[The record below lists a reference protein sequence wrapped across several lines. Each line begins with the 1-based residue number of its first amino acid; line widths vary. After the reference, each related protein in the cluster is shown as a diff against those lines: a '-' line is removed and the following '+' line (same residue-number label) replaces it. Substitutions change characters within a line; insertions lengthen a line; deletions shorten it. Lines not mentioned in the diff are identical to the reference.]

1 MQKLR
6 VRVNENELRY
16 ADTVSIF
23 WRLVKNSNRS
33 IRQNNAL
40 CCAGIQ
46 NKNNWAGHATIFLL
60 RWSPRR
66 LFWCARTWP
75 YPYNV
80 WTYSIIKNR
89 WVWFTKK
96 VVSSKWNGSTTLHP
110 SLNYTHTLGSSHSR
124 RMEREVKAKVVAY
137 LWGAE
142 FVQFL
147 AALAVLPRSIW

>member
-1 MQKLR
+1 MPYKKSFIKKSYKKKYYKKQCYKKNYWSDYSYPMSTYSLDKRTQRGRTDFSKKISTKNKILIVQKLR

-16 ADTVSIF
+16 ADTVSII
-23 WRLVKNSNRS
+23 WRLVKNLNRS

-40 CCAGIQ
+40 WCAGIH

-89 WVWFTKK
+89 
-96 VVSSKWNGSTTLHP
+96 
-110 SLNYTHTLGSSHSR
+110 
-124 RMEREVKAKVVAY
+124 
-137 LWGAE
+137 
-142 FVQFL
+142 
-147 AALAVLPRSIW
+147 